1 MDLDIEG
8 NAALITAS
16 SSGLGKAAAT
26 ALAREGVDVVV
37 NGRDADRLAEA
48 VTDIET
54 AAADGVSI
62 VGQPGDLTDRG
73 DIEALVD
80 RTIEEFGR
88 LDHLVTSAGGP
99 SRMRPLEPDDEDWYY
114 AFDMLVMG
122 VVRAVREAVPHLRDD
137 GGGTVVSITSRVTKE
152 ATPSNVLSSAVRMAV
167 IGYEKTLSK
176 ELAPDIRANAVLPG
190 AHETPRL
197 TDGWE
202 KAIERGDYESFEE
215 ARAARSTGIPVDR
228 PGDPMELGD
237 MVAYLSSP
245 RAGFING
252 QAIVIDGGSGSAT
265 F

>member
-26 ALAREGVDVVV
+26 ALAREGVDVVI
-37 NGRDADRLAEA
+37 NGRDTDRLAEA
-48 VTDIET
+48 IADIET
-54 AAADGVSI
+54 AAADGASV
-62 VGQPGDLTDRG
+62 VGQAGDLTDRAN
-73 DIEALVD
+73 IEALVD
-80 RTIEEFGR
+80 RTLEEFGR

-99 SRMRPLEPDDEDWYY
+99 PRMQPLEPDDEDWYY

-122 VVRAVREAVPHLRDD
+122 VVRAVRTAVPHLHEDD
-137 GGGTVVSITSRVTKE
+137 GGTIVSITSRVTKE
-152 ATPSNVLSSAVRMAV
+152 ATPSNVLSSSVRMAV

-197 TDGWE
+197 TTGWE
-202 KAIERGDYESFEE
+202 QAVKRGDYESMAA
-215 ARAARSTGIPVDR
+215 ARAARSTDIPMDR

-245 RAGFING
+245 KAGFVNG

-265 F
+265 Y